1 MILAAITANDI
12 TAFAALMATCLAI
25 GGVVGRKWGT
35 TKKQRVVQQAVEQ
48 AAENLVQQLTWSM
61 TGKPADQ
68 WGPREP
74 GLIEQM
80 AKMREDQRAHAT
92 EDLKVAAAF
101 HERLRT
107 VEITS
112 TAAAEA
118 LAKAATTTATALADR
133 AGAHEITPDVL
144 AAVLSRLDAIEHTKA
159 S

>member
-1 MILAAITANDI
+1 MLATLDANTIADFAIAISTA
-12 TAFAALMATCLAI
+12 LAI
-25 GGVVGRKWGT
+25 GGVLGRKWGA
-35 TKKQRVVQQAVEQ
+35 TKKQRNAQLLVEK
-48 AAENLVQQLTWSM
+48 ASENTVQQLTYAI

-80 AKMREDQRAHAT
+80 AKAREDQRAHVN

-107 VEITS
+107 VEITA

-118 LAKAATTTATALADR
+118 LATAATTTAIALADK
-133 AGAHEITPDVL
+133 ASGHDITPEQYAKL
-144 AAVLSRLDAIEHTKA
+144 IALLEKA